1 MKNKIQDKI
10 LKKIKSKKIN
20 IGIVGVGYVGL
31 NLLIQFAKKKIK
43 MYGFDNDEIKINSL
57 KRSVSPI
64 LYIKNKT
71 ILDIKKYTDYEVNY
85 KNIEKCDVI
94 IICLPTPLDDKQR
107 PDLSHIKNAI
117 LKIKKFLKIG
127 QTIVL
132 ESTSYPGTTKETITQ
147 KLQNFNIGKNFF
159 IGYSPERENPGSNDY
174 KFSEIPK
181 IVSGHSNNCLEITDA
196 LYKLVVKKTIKAN
209 QIEIAE
215 TSKIFENIYRSVN
228 IALVNELKFVL
239 KKMNIDINEV
249 IDLAKTKPFGFSEF
263 RPGPGVGGHCIP
275 IDPLYLAWIAEKNGY
290 KSEFIRLA
298 SQVNLD
304 TTKKIYNKIKKIVSK
319 KKFLPILIL
328 GLAYKKNIEDTREA
342 AGLKFFQKLLKEKFK
357 IDFLDDWVK
366 KVKIKDKTYNS
377 INLNYKKLKKYS
389 AVIVCTDHDIYD
401 YKKILKNSK
410 IIIDLRNRY
419 KIKNKKIIKI

>member
-43 MYGFDNDEIKINSL
+43 VYGFDNDEIKINFL

-304 TTKKIYNKIKKIVSK
+304 TTVKIYNEIKKIVSK
-319 KKFLPILIL
+319 KKFLPILIV

-419 KIKNKKIIKI
+419 KIENKKIIKI

>member
-401 YKKILKNSK
+401 YEKILKNSK
-410 IIIDLRNRY
+410 IIIDIRNRY

>member
-1 MKNKIQDKI
+1 MKNKIKEEI

-20 IGIVGVGYVGL
+20 IGIIGIGYVGL

-43 MYGFDNDEIKINSL
+43 VYGFDNNEDKINTL
-57 KRSVSPI
+57 KKSVSPI
-64 LYIKNKT
+64 SYIKDKT
-71 ILDIKKYTDYEVNY
+71 ILDINKYTEYEVNY

-94 IICLPTPLDDKQR
+94 IVCLPTPLDNKKN
-107 PDLSHIKNAI
+107 PDLSHIKVAI
-117 LKIKKFLKIG
+117 LRIKKFLRIG
-127 QTIVL
+127 QMVIL
-132 ESTSYPGTTKETITQ
+132 ESTSYPGTTNETITQ

-181 IVSGHSNNCLEITDA
+181 IISGHTNNCLEIANA
-196 LYKLVVKKTIKAN
+196 LYRIVVKKTVKAN
-209 QIEIAE
+209 QIEVAE
-215 TSKIFENIYRSVN
+215 TSKIFENVYRSVN

-239 KKMNIDINEV
+239 KKLNIDINEV

-275 IDPLYLAWIAEKNGY
+275 IDPLYLSWIAEKNGY

-298 SQVNLD
+298 AQVNLD
-304 TTKKIYNKIKKIVSK
+304 TTEKIYKIIKKKVLK
-319 KKFLPILIL
+319 KKNEPILII
-328 GLAYKKNIEDTREA
+328 GLAYKKNIEDTRES
-342 AGLKFFQKLLKEKFK
+342 AGLKFFQKFLKEKFK

-366 KVKIKDKTYNS
+366 KIEIKNKTYES
-377 INLNYKKLKKYS
+377 INLDYKKLKKYS
-389 AVIVCTDHDIYD
+389 AVIICSDHDLYD
-401 YKKILKNSK
+401 YKKILKYSK

-419 KIKNKKIIKI
+419 NIKNTKIIKI

>member
-1 MKNKIQDKI
+1 MKNKIQKEI
-10 LKKIKSKKIN
+10 LNKIKSKKIK
-20 IGIVGVGYVGL
+20 IGIIGIGYVGL
-31 NLLIQFAKKKIK
+31 NLLIQFAKKKLDV
-43 MYGFDNDEIKINSL
+43 YGFDNNDIKIKTLKNSL
-57 KRSVSPI
+57 SPI
-64 LYIKNKT
+64 SYIKDKT
-71 ILDIKKYTDYEVNY
+71 IFDIKQYSYYTNNFE
-85 KNIEKCDVI
+85 NIKKCDII
-94 IICLPTPLDDKQR
+94 IICLPTPLDNKQK
-107 PDLSHIKNAI
+107 PDLSHIKSII
-117 LKIKKFLKIG
+117 LKIKKFLRKG
-127 QTIVL
+127 QTIIL
-132 ESTSYPGTTKETITQ
+132 ESTSYPGTTNETIVQ
-147 KLQNFNIGKNFF
+147 KIKNFNIGKDFF

-174 KFSEIPK
+174 KFSQIPK
-181 IVSGHSNNCLEITDA
+181 IVSGYTDNCLEITDA
-196 LYKLVVKKTIKAN
+196 LYKLVVNKTVKAD

-215 TSKIFENIYRSVN
+215 TSKIFENVYRSVN

-239 KKMNIDINEV
+239 KKMKIDINEV

-304 TTKKIYNKIKKIVSK
+304 TTMKIYNEIKKIVSK
-319 KKFLPILIL
+319 KKFLPILIV

-389 AVIVCTDHDIYD
+389 AVILCTDHDIYD

-410 IIIDLRNRY
+410 IIVDLRNRY
-419 KIKNKKIIKI
+419 KIENKKIIKI

>member
-304 TTKKIYNKIKKIVSK
+304 TTMKIYNEIKKIVSK

>member
-1 MKNKIQDKI
+1 MKNRIQEKV
-10 LKKIKSKKIN
+10 LKKIQSKKIN
-20 IGIVGVGYVGL
+20 IGIVGIGYVGL
-31 NLLIQFAKKKIK
+31 NLLIQFAEKKIK
-43 MYGFDNDEIKINSL
+43 VYGFDNDEIKINTL
-57 KRSVSPI
+57 KKFASPI
-64 LYIKNKT
+64 SYIKNKT
-71 ILDIKKYTDYEVNY
+71 ILNIKKYTDFEVNY

-94 IICLPTPLDDKQR
+94 IICLPTPLDDEQK
-107 PDLSHIKNAI
+107 PDLSHIKTAI
-117 LKIKKFLKIG
+117 LKIKKFLRTG

-132 ESTSYPGTTKETITQ
+132 ESTSYPGTTKETIIQ

-159 IGYSPERENPGSNDY
+159 VGYSPERENPGSNDY

-181 IVSGHSNNCLEITDA
+181 IVSGYTKNCLEVTNS
-196 LYKLVVKKTIKAN
+196 LYKLVVKKTVKTD

-275 IDPLYLAWIAEKNGY
+275 IDPLYLSWIAEKNGY

-304 TTKKIYNKIKKIVSK
+304 TTQKIYKIITKFVLK
-319 KKFLPILIL
+319 KKTLPVLII

-342 AGLKFFQKLLKEKFK
+342 AGLKFFQKFLKEKFK
-357 IDFLDDWVK
+357 VDFLDDWVK
-366 KVKIKDKTYNS
+366 KVRIKEKTYNS
-377 INLNYKKLKKYS
+377 ISLDYKKLKKYS
-389 AVIVCTDHDIYD
+389 AVIVCTDHDLYNYD
-401 YKKILKNSK
+401 KILKYSK

-419 KIKNKKIIKI
+419 KVQNKKIIKI

>member
-43 MYGFDNDEIKINSL
+43 VYGFDNDEIKINSL

-319 KKFLPILIL
+319 KKFLPILIV
-328 GLAYKKNIEDTREA
+328 GLAYKKNIDDTREA
-342 AGLKFFQKLLKEKFK
+342 AGLKFFQKLLKENFK

-419 KIKNKKIIKI
+419 KIENKKIIKI

>member
-304 TTKKIYNKIKKIVSK
+304 TTVKIYNEIKKIVSK
-319 KKFLPILIL
+319 KKFLPILIV
-328 GLAYKKNIEDTREA
+328 GLAYKKI
-342 AGLKFFQKLLKEKFK
+342 
-357 IDFLDDWVK
+357 
-366 KVKIKDKTYNS
+366 
-377 INLNYKKLKKYS
+377 
-389 AVIVCTDHDIYD
+389 
-401 YKKILKNSK
+401 
-410 IIIDLRNRY
+410 
-419 KIKNKKIIKI
+419 